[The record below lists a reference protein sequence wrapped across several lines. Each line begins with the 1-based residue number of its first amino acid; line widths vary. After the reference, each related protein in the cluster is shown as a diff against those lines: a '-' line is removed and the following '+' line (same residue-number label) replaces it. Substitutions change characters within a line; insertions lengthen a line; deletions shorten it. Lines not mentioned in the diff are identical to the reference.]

1 MIQLTK
7 EYFDQQLG
15 KIATKED
22 LEERLKPLATKK
34 DLERVEVSFDRKLA
48 DQSRQLKAHTDTQVE
63 TLRQEMMQGF
73 AEVEHK
79 LDAIHELLDV
89 RHRVE
94 TLERQVQDL
103 LTKAA

>member
-15 KIATKED
+15 KI
-22 LEERLKPLATKK
+22 ATKK

-63 TLRQEMMQGF
+63 TLRQEMMQSF